1 MRAGPGRS
9 DRPGAAADGAWRTA
23 ARAGRRGSGGGG
35 RRRGGGR
42 RAFRDSRR
50 SGCSGAAR
58 GSGGDGR
65 GDAGRGSTAPA
76 AEPRELLD
84 EGGIRDV
91 RPLDLT
97 RDHPLLE
104 QQHPVG
110 ELGDEVEVLLHHDDG
125 DALLAVEAPQQL
137 DDRVDDGG
145 LDAFRRLVEE
155 DELGLGDEA
164 AGDREKLLLAARE
177 SPALAVQ
184 QRLEAREPGED
195 PPDRLLLLAAVGRD
209 PHADVVLHAQVR
221 EDAAPLRHVPE
232 PEPRPLARPLPG
244 EVEARVAD
252 DPAGRGHDAHDGL
265 EEGGLAHP
273 VVAEHPDD
281 LALLHR
287 EVDPVQHR
295 HPAVPG
301 AQRLD
306 FEQRAHAPDPGLMP
320 GVRDRPRGRG
330 CRRRSP
336 PSCPPSG
343 SAPRGT
349 RSPGPRSS
357 G

>member
-1 MRAGPGRS
+1 MRPR
-9 DRPGAAADGAWRTA
+9 R
-23 ARAGRRGSGGGG
+23 RAGGGG
-35 RRRGGGR
+35 RGSRDRFAVRVAHRSRSPGGAGRGLGGRGGGES
-42 RAFRDSRR
+42 SRR
-50 SGCSGAAR
+50 TAAAAPK
-58 GSGGDGR
+58 
-65 GDAGRGSTAPA
+65 AG
-76 AEPRELLD
+76 ELLD

-91 RPLDLT
+91 RPLDLA

-125 DALLAVEAPQQL
+125 DALLAVEVAQQL

-145 LDAFRRLVEE
+145 LDALRRLVEE
-155 DELGLGDEA
+155 DQLGLGDEA
-164 AGDREKLLLAARE
+164 AGDREELLLAARE
-177 SPALAVQ
+177 RPALAVQ
-184 QRLEAREPGED
+184 QGLEAREPGKD
-195 PPDRLLLLAAVGRD
+195 PADRLLLLAAVGRD
-209 PHADVVLHAQVR
+209 PHADIVVDGEVR

-232 PEPRPLARPLPG
+232 PEPRPFARPLPG

-252 DPAGRGHDAHDGL
+252 DPAGRGDDAHDGL
-265 EEGGLAHP
+265 EEGGLAHA
-273 VVAEHPDD
+273 VVAEHADD
-281 LALLHR
+281 LPLLDR

-295 HPAVPG
+295 HPAVAG

-306 FEQRAHAPDPGLMP
+306 FEQRAHAPAPDSVPALMP
-320 GVRDRPRGRG
+320 DARGRPRGRG

-349 RSPGPRSS
+349 RSPGARSS